1 MANQKSKIKVVIADD
16 HQIFI
21 EGIKA
26 LIKDADN
33 ILLVGEAVSGEQL
46 LNLLNSKEVDV
57 VLMDVY
63 MPKMSGIEATQKIKA
78 SHPDVK
84 VLGLTMMEDAKHISE
99 MMKAGAS
106 GYLLKTTGKSEL
118 VDAI

>member
-1 MANQKSKIKVVIADD
+1 MATQKNKIKIVIADD

-33 ILLVGEAVSGEQL
+33 VLLVGEAVNGEQL
-46 LNLLNSKEVDV
+46 LHLLDTKDVNV

-63 MPKMSGIEATQKIKA
+63 MPKMSGIEATLKIKL

-99 MMKAGAS
+99 MMK
-106 GYLLKTTGKSEL
+106 
-118 VDAI
+118 